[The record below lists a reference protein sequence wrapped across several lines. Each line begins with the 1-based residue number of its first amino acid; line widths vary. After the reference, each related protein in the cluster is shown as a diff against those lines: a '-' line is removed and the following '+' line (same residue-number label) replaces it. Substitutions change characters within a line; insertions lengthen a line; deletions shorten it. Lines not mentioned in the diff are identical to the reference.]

1 MTSKLENVNSEYVIM
16 EDTVDSARLL
26 NSTDGNQY
34 AIRQLC
40 KIQKPKTQGS
50 QRPRMLTTSY
60 THNNK

>member
-50 QRPRMLTTSY
+50 QRPRMLITSY